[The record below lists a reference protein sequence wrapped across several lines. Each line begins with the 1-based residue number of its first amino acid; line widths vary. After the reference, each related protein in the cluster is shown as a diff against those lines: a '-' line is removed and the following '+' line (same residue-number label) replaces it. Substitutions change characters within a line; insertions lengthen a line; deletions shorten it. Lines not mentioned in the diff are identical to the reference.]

1 MKCVSLRAL
10 TRNMKLLR
18 KLDIF
23 ILRQFLLLFA
33 GTFFICLFIL
43 LMQFIWRYVDD
54 LVGKGLTIGVLAQF
68 MFHAS
73 MTLVPMSLP
82 LAVLLAS
89 LISFGNMGERLEL
102 LSMKASGI
110 PLLRIIRPAF
120 LFVMLVMA
128 GSFYF
133 QNNIS
138 SEAWRRLYALL
149 YSMKQKSPE
158 LEIPE
163 GVFYSE
169 IPGYNLFVEHK
180 DIETGMLYG
189 IMIYMQNTGYDDAQI
204 VLADSG
210 RIQTTAEQMHL
221 KLTLY
226 DGERFR
232 NMQNTGSALDRA
244 SVPYMRETFKEE
256 VDLIP
261 FDNNFSVINDSLFR
275 EYPQTKNLKLLDRG
289 VDSLRHRIDSLGKMH
304 YNQFLYDVFQR
315 EEARG
320 RRDSAQMIATAAKAP
335 PFDTL
340 FARLRADEQSTAA
353 RNAVEKARSGERQ
366 TSYQRDYSDYQNRQL
381 RLHELEWH
389 RKFTLSL
396 ACLVFFFIGA
406 PLGAIIRKGGLGVPV
421 VVSVIIFI
429 FYYMVNISGEK
440 MCKSGEWAVPFG
452 AWLSTMVLA
461 PISVWLTYKANQDS
475 VVFNADAYRNF
486 FRKLFGLRVSRNLVM
501 KEIIIN
507 DPDYERLIQQMH
519 AFSADCEEYRTSR
532 HLLLF
537 PNYFNIFFRY
547 EEDTTVIRLADHLEE
562 LVSELHNSR
571 DKVVIATLNDMPIL
585 EPDAHTRPFRSLN
598 WNRLCGIVFPVGVF
612 FWLRIWRYRLRLWH
626 DMEQL
631 QKQFTTIETRIVGN
645 IRPDLA
651 QPADLQ
657 LSEQET
663 DQQI

>member
-1 MKCVSLRAL
+1 
-10 TRNMKLLR
+10 MKLLK

-43 LMQFIWRYVDD
+43 LMQFIWRYVDE
-54 LVGKGLTIGVLAQF
+54 LVGKGLTISVLSQF

-73 MTLVPMSLP
+73 MTLVPTALP
-82 LAVLLAS
+82 LAILLAS

-110 PLLRIIRPAF
+110 PLVRILRPVL
-120 LFVMLVMA
+120 LFVLVAMF

-138 SEAWRRLYALL
+138 SAAYRRLYALL

-275 EYPQTKNLKLLDRG
+275 EYAQTKNLKQLVRG

-304 YNQFLYDVFQR
+304 YNQFQYDVFR
-315 EEARG
+315 RDEATG
-320 RRDSAQMIATAAKAP
+320 RRDSAQMVANAAKAP

-340 FARLRADEQSTAA
+340 FARLRADEQSMAA

-381 RLHELEWH
+381 RIHELEWH

-396 ACLVFFFIGA
+396 ACLIFFFIGA

-429 FYYMVNISGEK
+429 FYYMVNTGGEK
-440 MCKSGEWAVPFG
+440 LCKSGEWAVPFG

-475 VVFNADAYRNF
+475 VVFNADAYRTF
-486 FRKLFGLRVSRNLVM
+486 FRKLLGLRISRNLVM

-507 DPDYERLIQQMH
+507 DPDYERLIPKMR
-519 AFSADCEEYRTSR
+519 AFSADCQEYQTSR

-547 EEDTTVIRLADHLEE
+547 EEDTTVIRLADQLED
-562 LVSELHNSR
+562 LVDELHNAR
-571 DKVVIATLNDMPIL
+571 DKYIIATLNDMPIL
-585 EPDAHTRPFRSLN
+585 VPDAHTRPFRSLK
-598 WNRLCGIVFPVGVF
+598 WNRVCGIVFPVGLF
-612 FWLRIWRYRLRLWH
+612 FWLRIWRYRLRLWN
-626 DMEQL
+626 DLEQL
-631 QKQFTTIETRIVGN
+631 QKQFATIEARITKH

-651 QPADLQ
+651 LQADTHI
-657 LSEQET
+657 SEQET
-663 DQQI
+663 DQ